1 MTHWRRP
8 GKEGRGGS
16 ATTNYADSD
25 LLSVFS
31 SNAQPFQDGH
41 AYGKFAAYALLNH
54 QGDCRRAA
62 KALRHHGYGWQLTQG
77 AMYRRPDGAMVYR
90 PHADA

>member
-1 MTHWRRP
+1 VTHWRRP

-25 LLSVFS
+25 LLYVFS
-31 SNAQPFQDGH
+31 SNEQPSQDGH
-41 AYGKFAAYALLNH
+41 AYGKF
-54 QGDCRRAA
+54 AA